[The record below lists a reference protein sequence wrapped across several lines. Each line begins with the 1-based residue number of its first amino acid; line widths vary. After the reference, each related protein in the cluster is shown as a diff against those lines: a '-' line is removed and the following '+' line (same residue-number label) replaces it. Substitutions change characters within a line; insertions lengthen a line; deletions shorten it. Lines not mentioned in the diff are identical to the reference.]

1 MALYVMADTHLSLS
15 VDKPM
20 DVFGGRWQSH
30 AEKIKKNWEAL
41 VTEED
46 TVVIPGDLSWGMNME
61 EAAEDLLF
69 LARLPGKKIFS
80 RGNHDYFWGSLAKL
94 RNFFAS
100 HNVEGIDYLQNNAI
114 RAEGA
119 VIVGSRGWF
128 IDPSDTPREADH
140 AKIAAREALR
150 LEMSLKA
157 GKEIAEEGEEL
168 IAFFHFP
175 PVFGDFVCGE
185 TVALLKEY
193 GVKRVYYGHIHGA
206 YHVPPV
212 REYEGI
218 KFHIISADYLNF
230 IPQRINI
237 EKS

>member
-1 MALYVMADTHLSLS
+1 MALYVLADTHLSFG

-20 DVFGGRWQSH
+20 HIFGGRWQDH
-30 AEKIKKNWEAL
+30 AQKLKKNWEAI
-41 VTEED
+41 VTDED

-61 EAAEDLLF
+61 EAAPDLLF
-69 LARLPGKKIFS
+69 LASLPGRKILS
-80 RGNHDYFWGSLAKL
+80 RGNHDYFWSSLAKL
-94 RNFFAS
+94 RTFFAG
-100 HNVEGIDYLQNNAI
+100 HGYDNIEFLQNNAI

-119 VIVGSRGWF
+119 VVVGSRGWF

-157 GKEIAEEGEEL
+157 GKEIACEGEEL

-175 PVFGDFVCGE
+175 PVFGDFVCE
-185 TVALLKEY
+185 ATVALLKEY

-206 YHVPPV
+206 YHVPAV
-212 REYEGI
+212 REYEGME
-218 KFHIISADYLNF
+218 FHLISADYLNF
-230 IPQRINI
+230 IPEKIRI
-237 EKS
+237 